1 MRCGSNVRSSASAP
15 LVVCLEIER
24 LQPVG
29 LFGVEAAE
37 VLPSCGGVVA
47 GDRLPGGREI
57 LQVAL
62 FECRAVE
69 ARVEQQP
76 RQVCHRQPVPAA
88 ERRFDLQ
95 QLLRRDILQ
104 LEHLGEARP
113 VVQEDARVGLR
124 RSRAQLRQ
132 DRVGQVLRLESD
144 LPHAALGNVRREHE
158 EEREEDHRDEHVE
171 PEGMDVGVDLPGVE
185 LAGQQPRAA
194 EEQPERLP
202 HLAVELV
209 DVLEILPDVFPE
221 GLLDVERILSA
232 AAAIH
237 ALEPLA
243 AVLAVGVGRDGA
255 FADALE
261 PPVFDAPEQRLPAG
275 CEPLAQTRA
284 ANGGR
289 GRMVCGAFGCD
300 AFRCTDG
307 GSGAF
312 RYGFCRDVLLR
323 DSRLADGVVMWFGSF
338 VCRSLRLWRAP
349 LFRRALLF
357 FHRGG

>member
-1 MRCGSNVRSSASAP
+1 M
-15 LVVCLEIER
+15 
-24 LQPVG
+24 
-29 LFGVEAAE
+29 
-37 VLPSCGGVVA
+37 
-47 GDRLPGGREI
+47 
-57 LQVAL
+57 
-62 FECRAVE
+62 
-69 ARVEQQP
+69 
-76 RQVCHRQPVPAA
+76 PAA

-95 QLLRRDILQ
+95 QFLRRDLLQ

-132 DRVGQVLRLESD
+132 DRVGQVLRLERD
-144 LPHAALGNVRREHE
+144 LPHAAPGDVRCEHE
-158 EEREEDHRDEHVE
+158 EEREEDNRDEHVE
-171 PEGMDVGVDLPGVE
+171 PEGVDVGVDLPGVE

-221 GLLDVERILSA
+221 GLLDVERILPA

-237 ALEPLA
+237 APEPLA

-261 PPVFDAPEQRLPAG
+261 PPVFDAPEQCLPAG

-289 GRMVCGAFGCD
+289 GRMVCGAFGCTRFRSR
-300 AFRCTDG
+300 ASRRTLLRNRVFRRSHFRYVRFCRATFRCG
-307 GSGAF
+307 VVG
-312 RYGFCRDVLLR
+312 RDVLLR
-323 DSRLADGVVMWFGSF
+323 DSRLAGGVVMWFGSF
-338 VCRSLRLWRAP
+338 VCRSIRLWRAP
-349 LFRRALLF
+349 LFCRTLLL